1 MTRSACLYLLCTLL
15 GLAWTPASA
24 SAKTLPNQLEL
35 REIGPW
41 RGGRVTTV
49 SGVPGDPMRYYMGAA
64 GGGVWRTINGGASW
78 ENLSDGHFRVG
89 TIGAIAVA
97 PSDPKVLW
105 VGTGEAPIRGVTTSH
120 GDGVWRSVDEGAS
133 WTHLGLKDAGQI
145 SRIKVH
151 PQDPDTA
158 WIAVQGQIWGPSEQR
173 GVFKTTDGGAS
184 WEHVLKV
191 NASTGAADLAMDPN
205 NPDHL
210 YAALWHHGRTPWFI
224 LSGGEG
230 GGIYKSTDGGSS
242 WRQVTAGL
250 PALVGKI
257 GLDLAASMPSRLY
270 AIVEAELGLGGLYVS
285 DDFGEQWRLVNG
297 RRVLHSRPWYYNHI
311 TVDPTDAD
319 TVWVQNVPLM
329 KSTDGGVSFERVST
343 PHVDHHDHWINPDN
357 PLNMISGND
366 GGGTI
371 TYDGGETWSSQ
382 LNQPTAQF
390 YRVIADRQQ
399 PFRIYGGQQDNTTLS
414 IASASATGGIG
425 ADDAYDVGGG
435 ESAHIAFDPDQPTRV
450 YATTIN
456 NTLTEYDHSNNH
468 QRSIVP
474 YPEHVYGMNS
484 RDLKYRANW
493 NAPVLVSAH
502 DPSVIYYGTQLLLKS
517 TDRGRNWREIS
528 PDLTRNEPE
537 KQGLNGGPITPENVG
552 AEFYNTLF
560 YLAESPQSAGTIW
573 AGADDG
579 LIHLTRDDGD
589 SWSAITPAEAPEGQV
604 NAIELSPHRDGKA
617 YYALTRYKLN
627 DFRPYIYRTG
637 DFGQSWQR
645 IDGGLPD
652 DSFVRVVREDPRQEG
667 VLYAGTEQGLWL
679 SWNEGKDWQ
688 AWQMNLPPVPITD
701 LTVADDSLVIA
712 TQGRGFWILDD
723 LALLRQ
729 MQQPLADKPLHLF
742 QPQDAQLGLEW
753 SDAGDF
759 EGSNPP
765 ADLVL
770 SYSIGDETALPIVIE
785 ILDSAGQTLRRYGSE
800 EGDFERCR
808 LANMDLRS
816 PFTIDYPGTDKGLHQ
831 WHWDLRRAP
840 LKCIDNARIYVGH
853 SGAFL
858 PPGDYQA
865 RITRGA
871 ESASVGFTL
880 RGDPRQAASAAQWQ
894 DWESEIVELTRLFND
909 ITGAIESV
917 RADHDELEQLLMA
930 RRVPAS
936 EGADA
941 LAALKN
947 WERSVTQLNFDTY
960 EDEDSWPTLID
971 GQVATLLSAVSS
983 AGAPVAPGAKERQ
996 QDLSKAWAGHR
1007 SELTRIR
1014 KQLMKVMR
1022 VATGPAGSS
1031 NRQTR

>member
-24 SAKTLPNQLEL
+24 STKTLPNQLEL

-701 LTVADDSLVIA
+701 LTIADD
-712 TQGRGFWILDD
+712 
-723 LALLRQ
+723 
-729 MQQPLADKPLHLF
+729 
-742 QPQDAQLGLEW
+742 
-753 SDAGDF
+753 
-759 EGSNPP
+759 
-765 ADLVL
+765 
-770 SYSIGDETALPIVIE
+770 
-785 ILDSAGQTLRRYGSE
+785 
-800 EGDFERCR
+800 
-808 LANMDLRS
+808 
-816 PFTIDYPGTDKGLHQ
+816 
-831 WHWDLRRAP
+831 
-840 LKCIDNARIYVGH
+840 
-853 SGAFL
+853 
-858 PPGDYQA
+858 
-865 RITRGA
+865 
-871 ESASVGFTL
+871 
-880 RGDPRQAASAAQWQ
+880 
-894 DWESEIVELTRLFND
+894 
-909 ITGAIESV
+909 
-917 RADHDELEQLLMA
+917 
-930 RRVPAS
+930 
-936 EGADA
+936 
-941 LAALKN
+941 
-947 WERSVTQLNFDTY
+947 
-960 EDEDSWPTLID
+960 
-971 GQVATLLSAVSS
+971 
-983 AGAPVAPGAKERQ
+983 
-996 QDLSKAWAGHR
+996 
-1007 SELTRIR
+1007 
-1014 KQLMKVMR
+1014 
-1022 VATGPAGSS
+1022 
-1031 NRQTR
+1031 